1 MIVPIVHIVI
11 NAKCTLV
18 TWLKWWLTSTA
29 ENVPV
34 DYWPVAS
41 AKIGSCNCSSPCR
54 CVDVNMLIF
63 IIGII
68 EFNLLTIV
76 MESQLTTH
84 HTSIIVIPLIPVV
97 VNHSCPHSIVAHFHS
112 SLHVTTTIHQSYIS
126 RRAVGWDWKGK
137 KNSWRLSSDL
147 VLYYHLYTISKVCHL
162 WEYYAIFYLFSTS
175 NYYYSIKHNANIC
188 CFCCWPSQITPL
200 TRVTGQ

>member
-1 MIVPIVHIVI
+1 MNINHYSIILTGEVDSFCLALNCSSSTIVPIVHSII
-11 NAKCTLV
+11 ECTLV

-126 RRAVGWDWKGK
+126 RSAVGWDWKTK
-137 KNSWRLSSDL
+137 KRGWRLSSDL
-147 VLYYHLYTISKVCHL
+147 VLYYIPPGHYLKSLSLMRILCYFLKVMINK
-162 WEYYAIFYLFSTS
+162 YYLI
-175 NYYYSIKHNANIC
+175 
-188 CFCCWPSQITPL
+188 
-200 TRVTGQ
+200 